1 MLLIEVVAPPP
12 PQLNL
17 SGCRD
22 TLTDLHVGELC
33 AACPLLLELVVSDAV
48 LLTDATVAHVC
59 AALRRLR
66 SFSASRCYKILPVSY
81 LAFVHHPRL
90 ENLQVFGCLRE
101 DALAELKVCA
111 FIITFITAWQC

>member
-66 SFSASRCYKILPVSY
+66 SFRDEGGGRSERRCRNG
-81 LAFVHHPRL
+81 A
-90 ENLQVFGCLRE
+90 
-101 DALAELKVCA
+101 
-111 FIITFITAWQC
+111 T